1 MVMIELSV
9 MPDHIHLI
17 ASLPPTLSVSKAF
30 NLLKGVSSHEL
41 FRSQP
46 KFRLRYPR
54 GEPWSSGKF
63 YRSVGD
69 ADLETLRNYV
79 RGQVPCQATF
89 ECF

>member
-46 KFRLRYPR
+46 KFRLIVKDL
-54 GEPWSSGKF
+54 SS
-63 YRSVGD
+63 
-69 ADLETLRNYV
+69 
-79 RGQVPCQATF
+79 
-89 ECF
+89 